1 MQHTATEVIKYGD
14 DPSEA
19 HTEMAGM
26 FFIGTHAPL
35 AWCIV
40 TTGILLLESKR
51 SHQKA
56 LCPTVSVVSEV
67 TERQE

>member
-35 AWCIV
+35 AWRIV
-40 TTGILLLESKR
+40 TTGILLLESKV
-51 SHQKA
+51 
-56 LCPTVSVVSEV
+56 PSESFMPYSKSCK
-67 TERQE
+67 RGD

>member
-35 AWCIV
+35 AWRIV
-40 TTGILLLESKR
+40 TTGILLVGKQTVPSESFMPYSKCCKR
-51 SHQKA
+51 GD
-56 LCPTVSVVSEV
+56 
-67 TERQE
+67 